1 METAA
6 LRDPNAYV
14 TALVDLQRCERQL
27 GLLLSTKRQA
37 QDTKLLKRG
46 LRDATE
52 FFSVLFVA
60 FKQPV

>member
-1 METAA
+1 MI
-6 LRDPNAYV
+6 
-14 TALVDLQRCERQL
+14 ALVELERCERQL
-27 GLLLSTKRQA
+27 GLLLSLKRQA
-37 QDTKLLKRG
+37 QDTKLLKRGG